1 MLRKS
6 TLLLPGDT
14 EKSRQAALES
24 GRSRDLATRRQHGG
38 TTTNITLTLLDLA
51 GIAALLLWG
60 VYMVQS
66 GLQRALGPRL
76 RSFLAH
82 RLHHRGSAFF
92 AGLGVTALLQSST
105 ATNLMVTGF
114 AAEGLVEL
122 VPALA
127 VMLGANVGTTLIV
140 QFLAFDVLLIAPLFV
155 LIGYLLFRRA
165 QAELHDS
172 GRALIG
178 LGLVLFALHQFL
190 TLLDPLTT
198 NPLARTFLE
207 ALSGHV
213 VLIALI
219 GIVLTW
225 AVHSSV
231 AIVLLGMSLT
241 ASDVLTLPAGIALA
255 LGANI
260 GTAINPVMEGDARNP
275 AARRVPLGNLLARTA
290 GAIVVLAVF
299 SWVPPLITSIES
311 APSRAIA
318 NFHTAFNLVLA
329 LIFFPLLTPYSRLLE
344 KLLPARPQD
353 ADPDAPRYLQPV
365 AASTPVAVALGGAMR
380 EALRL
385 ADVLEDMIVG
395 LRGALAH
402 PDRRQIEATRR
413 LDDRLDRLNR
423 AIKEYLL
430 AIDVNRL
437 DKTSSEDLARI
448 LTFSINLEQAGDLID
463 RGLLGI
469 AARRARRGVTFSREG
484 LADLLAQVD
493 RLLELLHRSTSVFLS
508 GDPEAARALA
518 LEKDID
524 RRWEDE
530 ATAAHFERLRSGNV
544 DTIETSALHIDA
556 LKDLKRVGSHLIEA
570 SAYPILKKRG
580 DLLPT
585 RLRMIDKT
593 H

>member
-1 MLRKS
+1 
-6 TLLLPGDT
+6 
-14 EKSRQAALES
+14 
-24 GRSRDLATRRQHGG
+24 
-38 TTTNITLTLLDLA
+38 
-51 GIAALLLWG
+51 
-60 VYMVQS
+60 MVQS

-82 RLHHRGSAFF
+82 RLHHRGSAFL

-105 ATNLMVTGF
+105 ATGLMVTGF
-114 AAEGLVEL
+114 AAEGLVAL

-140 QFLAFDVLLIAPLFV
+140 QFLSFDVLLVAPLCV
-155 LIGYLLFRRA
+155 LVGYLLFRRA
-165 QAELHDS
+165 QAEMHDA
-172 GRALIG
+172 GRAFIG

-190 TLLDPLTT
+190 TLLDPLTSS
-198 NPLARTFLE
+198 PLARTFLE
-207 ALSGHV
+207 ALSSHIV
-213 VLIALI
+213 FIVLI
-219 GIVLTW
+219 GVVLTW

-231 AIVLLGMSLT
+231 AIVLLGMSFA
-241 ASDVLTLPAGIALA
+241 ASGVLTLPAGIALA

-260 GTAINPVMEGDARNP
+260 GTAINPVLEGNASNP
-275 AARRVPLGNLLARTA
+275 AARRVPIGNLIGRTA

-299 SWVPPLITSIES
+299 PWVTPFVTSIES
-311 APSRAIA
+311 VPARAIA
-318 NFHTAFNLVLA
+318 DFHTGFNLVLA
-329 LIFFPLLTPYSRLLE
+329 LIFFPLLTPYSRLLK
-344 KLLPARPQD
+344 KLLPERPQE

-365 AASTPVAVALGGAMR
+365 ASNTPVAVALGGAMR

-385 ADVLEDMIVG
+385 ADVLEEMILG
-395 LRGALAH
+395 LRDALAH

-423 AIKEYLL
+423 AIKENLL
-430 AIDVNRL
+430 AIDVSRL
-437 DKTSSEDLARI
+437 DKANSEDLARI

-463 RGLLGI
+463 RGLLGV
-469 AARRARRGVTFSREG
+469 AARRAKRGVTFSREG

-493 RLLELLHRSTSVFLS
+493 RLLDLLRRSTSVFLS
-508 GDPEAARALA
+508 GDVEAARALA
-518 LEKDID
+518 LEKDND

-530 ATAAHFERLRSGNV
+530 ATAAHFDRLRSGNV
-544 DTIETSALHIDA
+544 NTIETSALHIDA

-593 H
+593 P